1 MRSIS
6 KWTESPRDNL
16 RVAELDV
23 TSIDSINKVIAQII
37 SEDEKID
44 IVINNAGYGIAGTLE
59 QVSIEDAKDLF
70 DVNVWGPVRLLQ
82 AVLPYM
88 RSRRSGHIINI
99 SSTSGIRGIPCFEFY
114 TGSKFAL
121 EGIMDSMRYSLA
133 AFNISVTNVNAGPVR
148 TSFTERFGNSE
159 LGGKGTLAVDDPTGY
174 LNTFTNRMILGLN
187 KRMESPEAQTSENVA
202 RLIVNIAIIRTT
214 AKRLTD
220 VPFNIGSSYDSQK
233 LLEEVRVRPTGWGGI
248 YSDIFGS
255 LPPLPPPS
263 PAQQQRVEL

>member
-6 KWTESPRDNL
+6 KWNETPRDNV

-23 TSIDSINKVIAQII
+23 TSAESINAVVAQIL
-37 SEDEKID
+37 SEDGKID
-44 IVINNAGYGIAGTLE
+44 IVVNNAGYGIAGTIE
-59 QVSIEDAKDLF
+59 QVSIDDAKSLF

-88 RSRRSGHIINI
+88 RSRRSGHVINI

-148 TSFTERFGNSE
+148 TSFTDRFGNSE
-159 LGGKGTLAVDDPTGY
+159 LGGKGTRSINDPTGY
-174 LNTFTNRMILGLN
+174 LSSFTNRMILGLN
-187 KRMESPEAQTSENVA
+187 KRMESPEAQTVENVA
-202 RLIVNIAIIRTT
+202 RLIVNIAIIRCV
-214 AKRLTD
+214 L
-220 VPFNIGSSYDSQK
+220 NH
-233 LLEEVRVRPTGWGGI
+233 LPT
-248 YSDIFGS
+248 
-255 LPPLPPPS
+255 
-263 PAQQQRVEL
+263 EL